1 MGFVEI
7 NQDKDAEIAGLRSRL
22 RMLEAVIDHF
32 PGGILLTGRDLRV
45 VLCNAQQRELLEFPE
60 EMFTVGSPSL
70 GELFRFNALRGE
82 YGPGD
87 INSIVA
93 GKLEQVSRRIPHV
106 FERTRPNGTV
116 LEVRG
121 SPLPEGGFVTTYLD
135 VTEQRRNQA
144 LIAKLAQYDMLT
156 GLPNRNLLLERLEQA
171 LARVRRGEEIAVH
184 FLDLD
189 RFKAVNDS
197 YGHEA
202 GDKLLKA
209 AGERLLTCVRETD
222 TVARFGG
229 DEFVVLQTN
238 IGDAQ
243 DAEIIARRMI
253 AAMSQTF
260 ELGVHRFDIGASAG
274 IALAP
279 GHGLTSDELLSRA
292 DQALYACKRSGR
304 GRHRVYGQEGPV
316 VSTSVPD

>member
-7 NQDKDAEIAGLRSRL
+7 NQDKDAEIAGLRSRH

-45 VLCNAQQRELLEFPE
+45 VLCNTQQRELLEFPE

-106 FERTRPNGTV
+106 FERTRPNGSV

-304 GRHRVYGQEGPV
+304 GRYRVYGQEGPV

>member
-1 MGFVEI
+1 MGY
-7 NQDKDAEIAGLRSRL
+7 QDIPAGKDAEVASLRSRL

-32 PGGILLTGRDLRV
+32 PGGILLTDRDLRV
-45 VLCNAQQRELLEFPE
+45 VLCNAQQRDLLEFPE
-60 EMFTVGSPSL
+60 ELFTVGSPTL
-70 GELFRFNALRGE
+70 EELFRFNAMRGE

-87 INSIVA
+87 TEAIIKD
-93 GKLEQVSRRIPHV
+93 KLEQVSRRIPHV

-121 SPLPEGGFVTTYLD
+121 APLPEGGFVTTYLD

-156 GLPNRNLLLERLEQA
+156 GLPNRNLFLERLNQA
-171 LARVRRGEEIAVH
+171 LARVRRGEQIALH

-189 RFKAVNDS
+189 RFKPVNDT

-202 GDKLLKA
+202 GDKLLTA
-209 AGERLLTCVRETD
+209 AGERLLHCVRETD

-229 DEFVVLQTN
+229 DEFVVLQSN
-238 IGDAQ
+238 IGNPGDATTMAQ
-243 DAEIIARRMI
+243 RIIAALSR
-253 AAMSQTF
+253 TF

-279 GHGLTSDELLSRA
+279 GDGLTSDELLSRA
-292 DQALYACKRSGR
+292 DQALYDSKRSGR
-304 GRHRVYGQEGPV
+304 GQYRLYGQAGAAKPA
-316 VSTSVPD
+316 T

>member
-1 MGFVEI
+1 MGY
-7 NQDKDAEIAGLRSRL
+7 QDFPAGKDAEIESLRSRL

-32 PGGILLTGRDLRV
+32 PGGILLTGPDLRV

-70 GELFRFNALRGE
+70 EELFRYNALRGE

-87 INSIVA
+87 TNAIVA
-93 GKLEQVSRRIPHV
+93 AKLEQVSRRTPHV

-116 LEVRG
+116 VEVRG
-121 SPLPEGGFVTTYLD
+121 SPLPRGGFVTTYLD

-144 LIAKLAQYDMLT
+144 LIVKLAQYDMLT
-156 GLPNRNLLLERLEQA
+156 GLPNRNLLLERLDQA
-171 LARVRRGEEIAVH
+171 LARVRRGEVIAVH
-184 FLDLD
+184 FVDLD
-189 RFKAVNDS
+189 HFKAVNDS
-197 YGHEA
+197 HGHEA

-209 AGERLLTCVRETD
+209 AGERLLACGRETD

-238 IGDAQ
+238 IGHAH
-243 DAEIIARRMI
+243 DAEIMARRI
-253 AAMSQTF
+253 ITALSRTF
-260 ELGVHRFDIGASAG
+260 ELGIHRFDIGASAG

-279 GHGLTSDELLSRA
+279 NDGLTSDDLLSRA

-304 GRHRVYGQEGPV
+304 GRYRVFSPSEPAEAAS
-316 VSTSVPD
+316 VSD